1 MRTPRHHYP
10 DPYHYRPRRTRLIL
24 PLLIGL
30 VVLAIALANQ
40 PATTT
45 GPVTAA
51 ATPQADTTPATTGQP
66 PAAPSGQA
74 TATGG
79 RCQTGDGGQP

>member
-10 DPYHYRPRRTRLIL
+10 DPHYYRPRRSRLIL

-40 PATTT
+40 PATTPN
-45 GPVTAA
+45 PVTAA
-51 ATPQADTTPATTGQP
+51 ATPQADTTPATTGQDTDP
-66 PAAPSGQA
+66 
-74 TATGG
+74 GG
-79 RCQTGDGGQP
+79 RCPTGQGGQP